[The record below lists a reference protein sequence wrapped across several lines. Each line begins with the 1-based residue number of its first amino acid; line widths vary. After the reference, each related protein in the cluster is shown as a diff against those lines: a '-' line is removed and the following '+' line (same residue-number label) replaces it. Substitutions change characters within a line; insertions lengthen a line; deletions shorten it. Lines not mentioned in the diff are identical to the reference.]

1 MTSRF
6 DSNRK
11 CVCAVQARVGDMSA
25 RALQQL
31 SGRATPIGDG
41 RMSAQRSAAASPH
54 LHHRS
59 AASSPHLHAHGCG
72 EQGEDMHGGAMDKLL
87 DCERAFAALKREGRH
102 LDALPYM
109 ETSVF
114 LRKQIYGANSREVLK
129 ACQVFTTS
137 CNTLAMNCLQKDD
150 YMKAYELL
158 KKAELLTEPRGYLT
172 DDKARLKLRAVT
184 FNNLGCFYK
193 RRGKLHAALQYLDKA
208 LKIELASDE
217 VDNPAGTHLNLCATL
232 SQLGRH
238 QPALEHAQCALDLLK
253 QGLSRKGALHGG
265 AGGKAGEEASIVA
278 IAYHN
283 LAVEQEHLGQWA
295 GALQSYGESVA
306 MAERQWGPEH
316 PKTHAI
322 RHSYQQ
328 AKEKLARKGG
338 RLPALRGG
346 LPPKGGAGSH
356 AATIGV
362 GAHNGKG
369 ALDPEGAS
377 ATYGQGS
384 RHTTLPSLGGK
395 LDPRNRGGATSVPPL
410 GTHGALGAGSA
421 PVTPPAGKRP
431 ALRIPQQS
439 YNSAPVSSRGWGGGC
454 TTGGVVSHIGAS
466 SATGPPGAGIMGG
479 RHSSLGHTYGA
490 NQPLPY
496 GANQPLPY
504 GLSPYGTTTGGGS
517 VRFDIDSA
525 GGPRSRAL
533 EEDSEVGYH
542 GGGMAGASK
551 TGPRT
556 PGKPSATKKRPSNG
570 GGAAH
575 SRALEDEYDD
585 LSAPVSPQRGGAGG
599 TAGVAQFPQHVGG
612 VSAAHFPPA
621 VTAQARSHDSGV
633 ESAGMGKKKG
643 ERAGGGTKSQ
653 QELLAR
659 VAQLEASLSAMGGGS
674 IIGSQ
679 VEWKGEFKAKCHMED
694 DVRVLLLQRNLKL
707 AELAQTVADEYGP
720 GVRIKYNDGEGDLVT
735 ITTDK
740 GLRLALSDHF
750 ASGADVWHLHLFTAQ
765 SPSKPAPGGGGGE
778 FFVGGGN
785 DLSAAAAAAA
795 NQAQLEAAGKPW
807 EDIVGKESAG
817 GKVTLNA
824 KAKQR
829 QASAAIK
836 IQAVQRGHRARVEFR
851 VMKEH
856 DEEARAEQHAA
867 EQAARSED
875 ERNEERERE
884 AQEAEKAQGDAQ
896 NLAATKMPVV
906 AAANKPVIAPAAE
919 ESDQDDDNADEEM
932 SAEDLAALDIQ
943 RVFRGHVRRKRLRF
957 DQRREQLQ
965 GGAGTLITKVVRGHL
980 ARKLFLQMLLVQ
992 LRHKSAMNIQRIV
1005 RGNAARKRD
1014 RARRALESKKQV
1026 KALRL
1031 QSVYRGHMSR
1041 VYAQRLRFKGAGGVI
1056 LNRYQLDPSTLSR
1069 KQKEDKAARDARRAA
1084 GKEGP
1089 GEAEYV
1095 AATCLKTNKAVLI
1108 RYISDVHA
1116 LNKEVALH
1124 RFLGADHVAP
1134 IFEVHSDTKFSQHVL
1149 VFPKPDKQ
1157 LDVMLAKK
1165 KMGQDGKMKTV
1176 EIDSVT
1182 KTEVIVGV
1190 SQV

>member
-1 MTSRF
+1 
-6 DSNRK
+6 
-11 CVCAVQARVGDMSA
+11 MST

-41 RMSAQRSAAASPH
+41 RLSAQRSAAASPH
-54 LHHRS
+54 PHQRS
-59 AASSPHLHAHGCG
+59 AAASPHLHAQYQHGDERG
-72 EQGEDMHGGAMDKLL
+72 DAHDGAMDRLL
-87 DCERAFAALKREGRH
+87 DCERTFAALKREGRH

-137 CNTLAMNCLQKDD
+137 CNTLAMNCLQKDN

-253 QGLSRKGALHGG
+253 QSLSRKGALNGG
-265 AGGKAGEEASIVA
+265 VGGKAGEEASIVA

-283 LAVEQEHLGQWA
+283 LAVEQEHLGQWE

-328 AKEKLARKGG
+328 AKDKLARKGG

-346 LPPKGGAGSH
+346 LPRGGSH
-356 AATIGV
+356 AATV
-362 GAHNGKG
+362 GAGAHHGKG
-369 ALDPEGAS
+369 PHDTEGTGAF
-377 ATYGQGS
+377 YGKGS
-384 RHTTLPSLGGK
+384 RHATLPSLGGK
-395 LDPRNRGGATSVPPL
+395 HDPRNRGGAVSVPPL
-410 GTHGALGAGSA
+410 GTQGGWGGGSA
-421 PVTPPAGKRP
+421 PVTPPAGKRQ

-439 YNSAPVSSRGWGGGC
+439 YNSAPVSSRGWGGGGA
-454 TTGGVVSHIGAS
+454 TGGAVSPVGAG
-466 SATGPPGAGIMGG
+466 SATGPVGGGILGG

-490 NQPLPY
+490 NQPS
-496 GANQPLPY
+496 PY
-504 GLSPYGTTTGGGS
+504 GLSPPHGNTVGAGG
-517 VRFDIDSA
+517 VRFAMDSA
-525 GGPRSRAL
+525 SGPTSRAL
-533 EEDSEVGYH
+533 DEDSEVSYR

-556 PGKPSATKKRPSNG
+556 PGAPTAIKKRPSKG
-570 GGAAH
+570 GSAAH
-575 SRALEDEYDD
+575 NRALEDEYDD

-599 TAGVAQFPQHVGG
+599 TAGVAQFPQHMAG

-621 VTAQARSHDSGV
+621 VTVPIQTHDSSV
-633 ESAGMGKKKG
+633 EGAGMGKRKG
-643 ERAGGGTKSQ
+643 DRAGGGAKSQ

-674 IIGSQ
+674 SLGSP
-679 VEWKGEFKAKCHMED
+679 VAGFKGEFKVKCHMED
-694 DVRVLLLQRNLKL
+694 DMRVLVLQRDLKL
-707 AELAQTVADEYGP
+707 ADLVETVEDEYGP
-720 GVRIKYNDGEGDLVT
+720 GVRMKYKDSEGDLVT

-740 GLRLALSDHF
+740 GLKLALSDHF
-750 ASGADVWHLHLFTAQ
+750 ASGTEVWHLYLFTAQ
-765 SPSKPAPGGGGGE
+765 SPSKSAPGGGGGGD
-778 FFVGGGN
+778 F
-785 DLSAAAAAAA
+785 SAAAVSAPSSESASKEHVA
-795 NQAQLEAAGKPW
+795 AAGKPW
-807 EDIVGKESAG
+807 EDMVGKESTG

-829 QASAAIK
+829 QIAAAMK
-836 IQAVQRGHRARVEFR
+836 IQAVQRGHRARIEYR
-851 VMKEH
+851 TMMEAE
-856 DEEARAEQHAA
+856 EEARAEQLAA
-867 EQAARSED
+867 EQAAQ
-875 ERNEERERE
+875 RE
-884 AQEAEKAQGDAQ
+884 AEARDREEQEVQQARRDAE
-896 NLAATKMPVV
+896 NLAAAKMPV
-906 AAANKPVIAPAAE
+906 IAAAE
-919 ESDQDDDNADEEM
+919 ESDEDDDNTGEEQEM
-932 SAEDLAALDIQ
+932 SVEELAALDIQ

-965 GGAGTLITKVVRGHL
+965 GGAATLITKVSRGHL
-980 ARKLFLQMLLVQ
+980 ARKLYLELLLGQ
-992 LRHKSAMNIQRIV
+992 LRVQSATTIQRIA
-1005 RGNAARKRD
+1005 RGNAVRKRD
-1014 RARRALESKKQV
+1014 RARRALQADMQA

-1031 QSVYRGHMSR
+1031 QSVFRGHMSR
-1041 VYAQRLRFKGAGGVI
+1041 VYAQRLRFKGAGGVV

-1069 KQKEDKAARDARRAA
+1069 KQKEEKAARDAARAA

-1095 AATCLKTNKAVLI
+1095 PATCLKSNKAVLI

-1124 RFLGADHVAP
+1124 SFLGSDHVAP
-1134 IFEVHSDTKFSQHVL
+1134 IFEVHSDTKFNQHAL
-1149 VFPKPDKQ
+1149 VFLKPDKQ
-1157 LDVMLAKK
+1157 LNVMLNKR
-1165 KMGQDGKMKTV
+1165 KMGTDGKMKTV
-1176 EIDSVT
+1176 EMDSAT